1 MAEKPEAI
9 THEAVRDP
17 TDKEWLI
24 SIFDVDGQQPDREA
38 GSKHRIQKAPTK
50 FREYEKDKKYFDPR
64 VVSLGPYHHGKDLL
78 KPMEKYKITAA
89 KQFFDRFTNVTGG
102 MGGIYKKFKELT
114 GKLKELYDAEVV
126 ANKSDD
132 VFARM
137 MFLDG
142 CFVLHFISNDLIPLI
157 VRDMFLLE
165 NHLPLLVLD
174 ALMSLR
180 FDSNKKLK
188 GKIVKFIE
196 WEVLLPMGLSFFIP
210 HWWFTGRR
218 DDDPLHL
225 LDAFQTMLLG
235 SHPSNPNKKYRYR
248 LHNFGSVMELKEV
261 GIMFEKSDSGYLT
274 EIRFKEYFFFPWLL
288 LPSIVINDVT
298 ISQLLNLTSFKMCSD
313 IHSGYGVTSNICSL
327 DSLINHGVDVKE
339 LQSKGILHHAL
350 DKVACLFNKWPIE
363 MVNKHNVYGRVK
375 IHMHLLPQSS

>member
-1 MAEKPEAI
+1 MWSYIASKEFRVGHRSASDYTVSPWLLQPKES
-9 THEAVRDP
+9 P
-17 TDKEWLI
+17 TVIAKEPDANPHKAASNPNMEWLI
-24 SIFDVDGQQPDREA
+24 SIIGGDDPKAR
-38 GSKHRIQKAPTK
+38 SKCRIQKVPAR
-50 FREYEKDKKYFDPR
+50 FRENKKNKYFIPQ
-64 VVSLGPYHHGKDLL
+64 VVSLGPYHHSDYLFKT
-78 KPMEKYKITAA
+78 MEKHKITTAR
-89 KQFFDRFTNVTGG
+89 RFILYNKSKLEQDTTQVMDNL
-102 MGGIYKKFKELT
+102 FKEVMN
-114 GKLKELYDAEVV
+114 VV
-126 ANKSDD
+126 AEARKFYAAEIMSKLRDEA
-132 VFARM
+132 FARM

-142 CFVLHFISNDLIPLI
+142 CFVLYFIQGMNRGNIDLEISNRLILLI

-274 EIRFKEYFFFPWLL
+274 
-288 LPSIVINDVT
+288 
-298 ISQLLNLTSFKMCSD
+298 
-313 IHSGYGVTSNICSL
+313 
-327 DSLINHGVDVKE
+327 DS
-339 LQSKGILHHAL
+339 
-350 DKVACLFNKWPIE
+350 
-363 MVNKHNVYGRVK
+363 
-375 IHMHLLPQSS
+375 